1 MIKNCLAVDIGASSG
16 RLIMSTLV
24 DNKVSIKEI
33 HRFKNQMYKEE
44 GSYYWDIDN
53 LFAEIVKGL
62 KIFGNDNLEAD
73 SIGIDTWAVDYVLLG
88 KDGKRLCPVYA
99 YRDNRTNNSIED
111 FTRKISKE
119 VIYEKTGI
127 QFIKFNTLY
136 QLYEQIKSNP
146 NIINEISCIL
156 MIPDY
161 LNYLLCDKEA
171 VEYTNAST
179 TQFYNIH
186 NKTWDDELLQEIG
199 LTPSVFPDIAK
210 AGTVIGNMTNSLE
223 NETKVKGL
231 KVIAPATHDTGSA
244 VVAVP
249 ALDNEFAY
257 ISSGTWSLMGIESD
271 IPICDKKALEYNF
284 TNEGG
289 AYNTIRFLKNIMG
302 LWLIQEVK
310 RLLNDKYS
318 FSNLVELAKEADSVS
333 IINPNDNRFM
343 NPENMIDEI
352 KSYCKETNQKVPNTT
367 GEIAK
372 CIFESLA
379 LQYKQVLVQLKEI
392 SNKTINK
399 IHIVGGGCQNDYLNQ
414 LCADYTGCEVFAGPV
429 EATAIGNIMVQYIT
443 LGEIA
448 NITEARKVIMNSFEI
463 RSFLPS
469 EDVDIEEKWQKFQ
482 KLS

>member
-1 MIKNCLAVDIGASSG
+1 MGKNCLAVDIGASSG
-16 RLIMSTLV
+16 RVIMSTLYN
-24 DNKVSIKEI
+24 NKIDIKEI
-33 HRFKNQMYKEE
+33 HRFKNQMYKED
-44 GSYYWDIDN
+44 GSFYWDIDG
-53 LFAEIVKGL
+53 LFQEIVKGL
-62 KIFGNDNLEAD
+62 KIFGDTDFEAD

-99 YRDNRTNNSIED
+99 YRDNRTNNSIDD
-111 FTRKISKE
+111 FTKKVSREKI
-119 VIYEKTGI
+119 YGKTGI
-127 QFIKFNTLY
+127 QFIRFNTLY
-136 QLYEQIKSNP
+136 QLYEHVKLGP
-146 NIINEISCIL
+146 EIIDEISCIL
-156 MIPDY
+156 MVPDY
-161 LNYLLCDKEA
+161 LNYLLCDKQA
-171 VEYTNAST
+171 VEYTNATT
-179 TQFYNIH
+179 TQFYNI
-186 NKTWDDELLQEIG
+186 NDKKWDSELLQEIG
-199 LTPSVFPDIAK
+199 LTSSVFPHVAE
-210 AGTVIGNMTNSLE
+210 AGTVIGGLTDKLE
-223 NETKVKGL
+223 NETNISGL

-249 ALDNEFAY
+249 AIDDEFAY
-257 ISSGTWSLMGIESD
+257 ISSGTWSLMGIESEV
-271 IPICDKKALEYNF
+271 PICSQEALNYNF

-289 AYNTIRFLKNIMG
+289 AYDTIRFLKNIMG

-310 RLLNDKYS
+310 RLLDDKYS
-318 FSNLVELAKEADSVS
+318 FAELVQLAKEADFTS

-352 KSYCKETNQKVPNTT
+352 KAYCKETDQNIPSTP

-379 LQYKQVLVQLKEI
+379 LQYKQVLVQLRKI

-443 LGEIA
+443 LGEID
-448 NITEARKVIMNSFEI
+448 NLTEARKVIMNSFKI
-463 RSFLPS
+463 RSFQP
-469 EDVDIEEKWQKFQ
+469 DANVDIEDKWNKFQ